1 MKTSSSCRVPPPSF
15 SAFWAAADAV
25 ICFLLSLCF
34 AIHRIQSLLWRLF
47 SPELTCNWFVGFFIY
62 LFGLNLWQLCSSCHW
77 WMEKLRWILKKVSRC
92 VFSKWCLVQIIE
104 QSCFYLYFYNQI
116 LTVAS
121 TDKRCL
127 AASERNNKEV
137 INNRTWWHTAAFN
150 VEVTALNQII
160 RLFFSLLLYI
170 FEN

>member
-1 MKTSSSCRVPPPSF
+1 MSF
-15 SAFWAAADAV
+15 LRAS
-25 ICFLLSLCF
+25 LLSEP
-34 AIHRIQSLLWRLF
+34 LLTLSFVSFCRFVLPSIESNRCCGAF
-47 SPELTCNWFVGFFIY
+47 SSPELTCNWFVGFFY

-104 QSCFYLYFYNQI
+104 QSCFYLYFYDQI

-121 TDKRCL
+121 TDKWCL

-137 INNRTWWHTAAFN
+137 INNCTWWHMAAFN

-170 FEN
+170 FVN